1 MYDWYS
7 GIFYTLVCALL
18 LGFAVLSISTIRKQ
32 LWPLTMPRWEGNM
45 KLGSHSVPLAFLL
58 ILILSYLM
66 LLFLDEPTI
75 ASLAAEDGVIE
86 WAGALGFLA
95 TALLFLVKFWKDK
108 PGNDLVLFKTKKN
121 LFYLLFGM
129 LFLFGFGEEISWG
142 QRVLALETPQALQ
155 TINTQGEI
163 NIHNLRIFHGVNAEG
178 ERKSFVGLLLNAD
191 RLFSLFWLT
200 FYVLIP
206 VLYALSP
213 MATRWLKR
221 INLPVVS
228 AWVSPFFVANYL
240 LSVILGVYVR
250 PTLSHEIV
258 EAKEAN
264 FGLFLMLSTIYLFA
278 AVDSAQHKT
287 KTSRDLSIPAAPPQ
301 LGV

>member
-1 MYDWYS
+1 
-7 GIFYTLVCALL
+7 
-18 LGFAVLSISTIRKQ
+18 
-32 LWPLTMPRWEGNM
+32 MPQWEGNM
-45 KLGSHSVPLAFLL
+45 KLGSLSLPLAFLL
-58 ILILSYLM
+58 ILIISCLM
-66 LLFLDEPTI
+66 LLLLDEQTI
-75 ASLAAEDGVIE
+75 GLLATEDGVIE

-108 PGNDLVLFKTKKN
+108 LGNDLVLFKTKKN
-121 LFYLLFGM
+121 LFYLLFGI

-163 NIHNLRIFHGVNAEG
+163 NIHNLRIFHGVNSEG

-206 VLYALSP
+206 VLFALSP
-213 MATRWLKR
+213 AAARWLKR

-240 LSVILGVYVR
+240 LSVILGVYFR
-250 PTLSHEIV
+250 PTLGHEIV
-258 EAKEAN
+258 ETKEAN
-264 FGLFLMLSTIYLFA
+264 FGLFLILSTIYLFA
-278 AVDSAQHKT
+278 AVGGAQHKT
-287 KTSRDLSIPAAPPQ
+287 RTSHDLSIPASPPQ
-301 LGV
+301 LEF